1 MADDRYPCTIL
12 DFRVCLT
19 LRAIASPLIIVMAY
33 FLDVP
38 VEEENIYQQNLELES
53 KSVPKLSYK
62 KWGNLR
68 PINGNLR

>member
-1 MADDRYPCTIL
+1 MADDRYPCAII
-12 DFRVCLT
+12 DFRACLT
-19 LRAIASPLIIVMAY
+19 SRTIASPLIIVMAY

-38 VEEENIYQQNLELES
+38 VEEENIYQENLELQSE
-53 KSVPKLSYK
+53 SVPMLSYK